1 MVAGT
6 VLLHPSSIFPCT
18 LNRTLRS
25 AVSPGTYDVQSIG
38 KRRDQSVSLRKQM
51 PVRCDPR
58 AVFWQDTA
66 FFYDFFIQRFMLFGI
81 TYMCPPVSSIQAI
94 IAEIAKSD
102 TIIYLDDLLP
112 IVYDYFKLPV
122 AGNSVPVLHRKQLRK
137 SVCAKVVRNYRLPDT
152 TIIADLFQCCKYI
165 FLVSVYL
172 ELHILLLKVNLL
184 SWHAFSAIS
193 LFSI

>member
-1 MVAGT
+1 MRQAPFGGQTYVWKKGQVLTVAEE
-6 VLLHPSSIFPCT
+6 PIF
-18 LNRTLRS
+18 L
-25 AVSPGTYDVQSIG
+25 VKPG
-38 KRRDQSVSLRKQM
+38 SV
-51 PVRCDPR
+51 
-58 AVFWQDTA
+58 
-66 FFYDFFIQRFMLFGI
+66 FIINQH
-81 TYMCPPVSSIQAI
+81 I

-137 SVCAKVVRNYRLPDT
+137 SVCAKVVRNYRLPDS
-152 TIIADLFQCCKYI
+152 TIIANLFQCFKYI